1 MVCFEKFFLYS
12 IGFEGVPRSW
22 LIFRKNKFEDKLTS
36 LELKRSTLFELI
48 LSSWFL
54 IVVLFLFSIWLKSR
68 CRWFGFSKSILA
80 WFANWEWSMVVRWC
94 GYNITRS
101 EGGVKE
107 ITKDIVNW
115 STWLSSN
122 SSWVCD
128 MGGMGIGVG
137 GAWGVGGG
145 HRDCCQWF
153 GGAALESSGQ
163 FIWDLIGSI

>member
-1 MVCFEKFFLYS
+1 MIHGCFEKFFLYS

-54 IVVLFLFSIWLKSR
+54 IAVLFLFSIWLKSR

-80 WFANWEWSMVVRWC
+80 WFANWEWSMMVRWC
-94 GYNITRS
+94 GYNITRG
-101 EGGVKE
+101 EGGVKK

-128 MGGMGIGVG
+128 MGGRGLECVVPGESGAGIVVAVMIWWGGIGVV
-137 GAWGVGGG
+137 GVIYM
-145 HRDCCQWF
+145 RFDR
-153 GGAALESSGQ
+153 
-163 FIWDLIGSI
+163 